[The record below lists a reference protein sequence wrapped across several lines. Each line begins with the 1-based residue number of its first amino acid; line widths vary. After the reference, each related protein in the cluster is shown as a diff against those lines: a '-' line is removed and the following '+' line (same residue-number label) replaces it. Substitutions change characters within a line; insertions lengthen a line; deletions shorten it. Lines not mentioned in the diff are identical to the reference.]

1 VSAGISPP
9 ALRALPFALGTT
21 AAAAVATAGGTTTSW
36 LSSDPVTYQQIN
48 KKKSSQCL
56 TNKII
61 FHTNVGGEVGDA
73 LARRR

>member
-48 KKKSSQCL
+48 KK
-56 TNKII
+56 NRA
-61 FHTNVGGEVGDA
+61 NV
-73 LARRR
+73 LPTR